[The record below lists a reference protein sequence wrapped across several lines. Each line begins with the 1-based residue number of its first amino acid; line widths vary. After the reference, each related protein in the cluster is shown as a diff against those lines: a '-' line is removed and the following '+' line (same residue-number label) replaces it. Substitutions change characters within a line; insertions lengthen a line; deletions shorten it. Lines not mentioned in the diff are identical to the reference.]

1 MATPLPLSNQTWL
14 QYYERNVKSSPVN
27 SLDISILIDQN
38 TWKRSLN
45 VPECCLLVCLFQPC
59 GPKSMLL
66 RFEAAPKQSLL
77 EMRKP
82 KVGALVKVQT
92 GGVDQQFVVSNIKIA
107 TSCGGTLIT
116 IQLDNSEMTVAES
129 SFVFNDCLILRWL
142 GFFGDMALKRTT
154 NWFQVWR
161 DIFDPGKMINGEA
174 LMISLKWTIYGSSG
188 RGKTRPAGVTKQNVA
203 G

>member
-1 MATPLPLSNQTWL
+1 
-14 QYYERNVKSSPVN
+14 
-27 SLDISILIDQN
+27 
-38 TWKRSLN
+38 
-45 VPECCLLVCLFQPC
+45 
-59 GPKSMLL
+59 MLL

-129 SFVFNDCLILRWL
+129 SFVFNDCLILR
-142 GFFGDMALKRTT
+142 
-154 NWFQVWR
+154 
-161 DIFDPGKMINGEA
+161 
-174 LMISLKWTIYGSSG
+174 
-188 RGKTRPAGVTKQNVA
+188 
-203 G
+203 